1 MEARARAKFI
11 RIAPRKSRLVVDMIR
26 GKNAAESAVI
36 LQFSTREA
44 SKAVLKVLNSA
55 VANAVVKG
63 ASGADNLVVS
73 EAFVDEGPILKR
85 WRPRAQGRA
94 TRINKRTSH
103 VTLVLNEIEEKEVKK
118 AKEPAPAKAAKAPK
132 TGTKAEI
139 ASSPKKR
146 ASRLPAGKAGK
157 DGTTTKKAEPK
168 AKKGEVAEGEIAA
181 SPKKRAPRLPAG
193 KAGNDGT
200 TTKQEPKGKTTETEV
215 AENVSKEDTSGSEG

>member
-1 MEARARAKFI
+1 MEARARAKYI

-44 SKAVLKVLNSA
+44 SKAILKVLNSA

-103 VTLVLNEIEEKEVKK
+103 ITLVLNEIEVTEPKAQKAKAQTAEKTTAAKK
-118 AKEPAPAKAAKAPK
+118 AAPTKKKETA
-132 TGTKAEI
+132 
-139 ASSPKKR
+139 
-146 ASRLPAGKAGK
+146 
-157 DGTTTKKAEPK
+157 KKAEPK
-168 AKKGEVAEGEIAA
+168 AKKAA
-181 SPKKRAPRLPAG
+181 SPAEKKETG
-193 KAGNDGT
+193 K
-200 TTKQEPKGKTTETEV
+200 
-215 AENVSKEDTSGSEG
+215 KEDTSGSES